1 MTAVRLYPTDEAANL
16 NAANVLLS
24 KRRTDDA
31 ERYLKQAG
39 DSPEAQYARGISA
52 MMRTNYRAAIG
63 YLHKAQAGGIKEADE
78 VLRQVALFS
87 DEKETQEPSR
97 PAFFSR
103 RR

>member
-1 MTAVRLYPTDEAANL
+1 
-16 NAANVLLS
+16 
-24 KRRTDDA
+24 
-31 ERYLKQAG
+31 
-39 DSPEAQYARGISA
+39 